1 MLDFGF
7 SEILLT
13 SAIALVVLGPE
24 RLPKVARQVGNWVG
38 RARVMA
44 RQLTEQLEREVTAEE
59 LMRQQIHGGRL
70 GQPPALSRPVS
81 QTPPAADAPA
91 TARRTA
97 SRRCA
102 PRGRRA
108 RCGCTAA
115 RHGRSEATDP
125 MSEPTGLPE
134 GEPDGLAEGTLISHL
149 LELRDRI
156 LKAMLAVGICFI
168 PCAMYMNQL
177 FTFVA
182 EPLKRRLPAG
192 ATLIATSVVAPFT
205 VPFKL
210 ALVLAIGI
218 AIPVVLYQAWA
229 FVAPGLY
236 KHEKKLAVPLLI
248 SSILLFYLG
257 AAFAYYVVFPVMLS
271 FFVAT
276 TPHGVQM
283 MTDMGSYLDFVMIL
297 LLAFGIAFE
306 VPVAT
311 VLLVW
316 TGFVRLATLKK
327 NRGFVLLGIFIFA
340 AFVTPPDAVSQ
351 SAMAIPMYLL
361 YEIGI
366 IMAGLLLKDKIAA
379 RAKQDAEEAERE
391 AGA

>member
-1 MLDFGF
+1 M
-7 SEILLT
+7 
-13 SAIALVVLGPE
+13 
-24 RLPKVARQVGNWVG
+24 
-38 RARVMA
+38 
-44 RQLTEQLEREVTAEE
+44 
-59 LMRQQIHGGRL
+59 
-70 GQPPALSRPVS
+70 PPIRP
-81 QTPPAADAPA
+81 TPN
-91 TARRTA
+91 R
-97 SRRCA
+97 
-102 PRGRRA
+102 
-108 RCGCTAA
+108 
-115 RHGRSEATDP
+115 P
-125 MSEPTGLPE
+125 MNEP
-134 GEPDGLAEGTLISHL
+134 GEPDDLAEGTLISHL
-149 LELRDRI
+149 LELRDRL

-168 PCAMYMNQL
+168 PCAAYMNRL

-182 EPLKRRLPAG
+182 EPLIHKLPAG
-192 ATLIATSVVAPFT
+192 ATIIATSVVAPFT

-210 ALVLAIGI
+210 ALLLAIGI
-218 AIPVVLYQAWA
+218 AMPVVLYQAWA

-248 SSILLFYLG
+248 SSVLLFYLG

-283 MTDMGSYLDFVMIL
+283 MTDMSSYLDFVMIL
-297 LLAFGIAFE
+297 LLAFGLAFE

-351 SAMAIPMYLL
+351 SAMAVPMYLL

-379 RAKQDAEEAERE
+379 RAKEEAEQAERE
-391 AGA
+391 AGV

>member
-1 MLDFGF
+1 MTEPG
-7 SEILLT
+7 
-13 SAIALVVLGPE
+13 APE
-24 RLPKVARQVGNWVG
+24 
-38 RARVMA
+38 
-44 RQLTEQLEREVTAEE
+44 
-59 LMRQQIHGGRL
+59 
-70 GQPPALSRPVS
+70 
-81 QTPPAADAPA
+81 
-91 TARRTA
+91 
-97 SRRCA
+97 
-102 PRGRRA
+102 
-108 RCGCTAA
+108 
-115 RHGRSEATDP
+115 
-125 MSEPTGLPE
+125 
-134 GEPDGLAEGTLISHL
+134 GLAEGTLISHL
-149 LELRDRI
+149 LELRDRL

-168 PCAMYMNQL
+168 PCAIYMNQL

-182 EPLKRRLPAG
+182 EPLKRKLPPG
-192 ATLIATSVVAPFT
+192 ATLIATSVIAPFT

-210 ALVLAIGI
+210 ALVLAIGL
-218 AIPVVLYQAWA
+218 AIPFVLYQAWA

-236 KHEKKLAVPLLI
+236 RHEKKLAVPLLV
-248 SSILLFYLG
+248 SSVLLFYLG

-276 TPHGVQM
+276 TPSGVQM
-283 MTDMGSYLDFVMIL
+283 MTDMGSYLDFVMVL
-297 LLAFGIAFE
+297 LLAFGAAFE

-316 TGFVRLATLKK
+316 TGFVRIATLKK

-340 AFVTPPDAVSQ
+340 AFVTPPDAISQ

-379 RAKQDAEEAERE
+379 RAKEEADDVERG

>member
-1 MLDFGF
+1 MDCAAGCN
-7 SEILLT
+7 
-13 SAIALVVLGPE
+13 
-24 RLPKVARQVGNWVG
+24 ARRRKYTAAAGDAARADLWIVG
-38 RARVMA
+38 RRHHGSGHARVGSET
-44 RQLTEQLEREVTAEE
+44 R
-59 LMRQQIHGGRL
+59 
-70 GQPPALSRPVS
+70 
-81 QTPPAADAPA
+81 AAV
-91 TARRTA
+91 
-97 SRRCA
+97 
-102 PRGRRA
+102 
-108 RCGCTAA
+108 
-115 RHGRSEATDP
+115 RHGRAPSQLMT
-125 MSEPTGLPE
+125 EP
-134 GEPDGLAEGTLISHL
+134 GEQGDLAEGTLISHL
-149 LELRDRI
+149 LELRDRL

-168 PCAMYMNQL
+168 PCAIYMNQL
-177 FTFVA
+177 FSFVA
-182 EPLKRRLPAG
+182 DPLIHKLPAG
-192 ATLIATSVVAPFT
+192 ATLIATSVVSPFT

-218 AIPVVLYQAWA
+218 AIPFVLYQAWA

-248 SSILLFYLG
+248 SSVLLFYLG
-257 AAFAYYVVFPVMLS
+257 AAFAYYAVFPVMLS

-283 MTDMGSYLDFVMIL
+283 MTDMSAYLDFVMIL
-297 LLAFGIAFE
+297 LLAFGLAFE

-351 SAMAIPMYLL
+351 SAMAVPMYLL

-379 RAKQDAEEAERE
+379 RAKEDAEQAERE
-391 AGA
+391 AGV